1 MVLHII
7 MVLEQVWRCRQGII
21 LSLNEEL
28 GAGDGARHG
37 SDHGVVLS
45 MAWSQRVQ
53 APLLP
58 PPIPTAEVGLGGAP
72 SLPQF
77 PHQLLL
83 DPQALCTA
91 APLSQTHDHE
101 LLFYAAERTCQSG
114 FFFLWPYST
123 KKCEWKE
130 NDMKRHFYHLCYRH
144 RFILNPN
151 PTWNAS
157 DSQGQKCKYSE

>member
-1 MVLHII
+1 MFLHII
-7 MVLEQVWRCRQGII
+7 MVLEQVWRCQQGII

-28 GAGDGARHG
+28 GAGDGARHR

-45 MAWSQRVQ
+45 MASK
-53 APLLP
+53 LP
-58 PPIPTAEVGLGGAP
+58 CSPPILTAEVGLGGAP

-91 APLSQTHDHE
+91 APLSHTRDHE

-114 FFFLWPYST
+114 FFFVAIQ
-123 KKCEWKE
+123 
-130 NDMKRHFYHLCYRH
+130 R
-144 RFILNPN
+144 
-151 PTWNAS
+151 
-157 DSQGQKCKYSE
+157 